1 MTLIGEMREAFDV
14 ELPLIS
20 LFRSPTI
27 LEMERE
33 ICQLQST
40 TLDAAE

>member
-1 MTLIGEMREAFDV
+1 LMSEVRSILNV

-27 LEMERE
+27 LGLVQE
-33 ICQLQST
+33 IEQVQ
-40 TLDAAE
+40 A